1 MAQGSPDPYRKS
13 EYAGTPDTPGTLLG
27 HGYPLMK
34 NSIRGALK
42 SLDRLERLDHER
54 LHALVQ
60 SLVRENEQL
69 EIVLSSIPGGVLVTD
84 SKHHIIMINKPAR
97 RFLPLSTVD
106 PADNP
111 AWEVI
116 ASADLSTFFRT
127 ALEEDRGAAM
137 RDFPV
142 SNRNRNRT
150 LSCGVLPL
158 VDRGSIVGNMF
169 YIEDVTEMRAEEAR
183 LKRAEGLASLTTMAA
198 GVAHE
203 IKNPLASMSIHLQ
216 LMRRQMKGECASAED
231 LSESL
236 DILEEETERLNNI
249 VSDYLFAVRPQ
260 NSRPLPGDLNALI
273 TELVQFLRYEMEG
286 ANVRV
291 FPLLDESVPSIP
303 LDEGAMKRA
312 LLNLIKNAISAMP
325 DGGELR
331 LQTKR
336 EGDNV
341 IVVVSDTG
349 VGIPEELQGKIF
361 EPYFTTRDTGSG
373 LGLTVVYKV
382 VKEHGGDLHMDSQ
395 FGRGTTFRISIP
407 VPQSERKLLSG
418 G

>member
-1 MAQGSPDPYRKS
+1 
-13 EYAGTPDTPGTLLG
+13 
-27 HGYPLMK
+27 MK
-34 NSIRGALK
+34 NSIRAALK
-42 SLDRLERLDHER
+42 NLDRLGRLDHER
-54 LHALVQ
+54 LHALIQ
-60 SLVRENEQL
+60 SLVEENEQL

-84 SKHHIIMINKPAR
+84 SQHRIIMINKPAR
-97 RFLPLSTVD
+97 RLVPLSSSEPGD
-106 PADNP
+106 KP

-116 ASADLSTFFRT
+116 ASAELSTFYRT

-142 SNRNRNRT
+142 QYRSRSLI

-169 YIEDVTEMRAEEAR
+169 YIEDVTELRAEESR

-216 LMRRQMKGECASAED
+216 LMRRQMQGECASPDE
-231 LSESL
+231 LKESL
-236 DILEEETERLNNI
+236 EILEEETERLNNI

-260 NSRPLPGDLNALI
+260 DSRPLPGDLNALI
-273 TELVQFLRYEMEG
+273 TELVQFLRYEMEE
-286 ANVRV
+286 ANVKV
-291 FPLLDESVPSIP
+291 LPLLDESVPSIP
-303 LDEGAMKRA
+303 LDEGSMKRA

-331 LQTKR
+331 LETKR
-336 EGDNV
+336 DGDNV
-341 IVVVSDTG
+341 LITVSDTG

-382 VKEHGGDLHMDSQ
+382 VKEHGGDLHMDSRS
-395 FGRGTTFRISIP
+395 GRGTTFRISIP

-418 G
+418 GVQ

>member
-1 MAQGSPDPYRKS
+1 
-13 EYAGTPDTPGTLLG
+13 
-27 HGYPLMK
+27 MK

-42 SLDRLERLDHER
+42 KLDRLGRLDHER
-54 LHALVQ
+54 LYTLVQ
-60 SLVRENEQL
+60 SLVQENEQL

-84 SKHHIIMINKPAR
+84 SQHHIIMINKPAR
-97 RFLPLSTVD
+97 RFLPLTTID

-116 ASADLSTFFRT
+116 ATADLSTFLRT

-142 SNRNRNRT
+142 FHRDRNRT

-169 YIEDVTEMRAEEAR
+169 YIEDVTELRAEEAR

-216 LMRRQMKGECASAED
+216 LMRRQMQGECASAED

-260 NSRPLPGDLNALI
+260 DSRPLPGDLNALI
-273 TELVQFLRYEMEG
+273 TDLVQFLQYEMEG
-286 ANVRV
+286 AHVRV
-291 FPLLDESVPSIP
+291 LPLLDESVPSIP

-331 LQTKR
+331 LQTRR

-341 IVVVSDTG
+341 IVVVSDSG

-395 FGRGTTFRISIP
+395 SGRGTTFRISLP

-418 G
+418 GEL

>member
-1 MAQGSPDPYRKS
+1 MMRKS
-13 EYAGTPDTPGTLLG
+13 
-27 HGYPLMK
+27 
-34 NSIRGALK
+34 IRAALK
-42 SLDRLERLDHER
+42 NLDRLGRLDHER
-54 LHALVQ
+54 LHTLVQ
-60 SLVRENEQL
+60 SLVRENENL

-84 SKHHIIMINKPAR
+84 HQHQVIMINKPAR
-97 RFLPLSTVD
+97 RLLPLTSAD
-106 PADNP
+106 PVEKT
-111 AWEVI
+111 AWELI
-116 ASADLSTFFRT
+116 ASADLSNFFRA

-142 SNRNRNRT
+142 QHRDRNLI

-158 VDRGSIVGNMF
+158 VDEGRIVGNMF
-169 YIEDVTEMRAEEAR
+169 YIEDVTELRAEEAR

-216 LMRRQMKGECASAED
+216 LMRRQMQGDCASPEE
-231 LSESL
+231 LKESL
-236 DILEEETERLNNI
+236 EILEEETERLNNI

-273 TELVQFLRYEMEG
+273 SELVQFLRYEMEE
-286 ANVRV
+286 AHVRV
-291 FPLLDESVPSIP
+291 LPLLDDSVPSIP
-303 LDEGAMKRA
+303 LDEGSMKRA

-325 DGGELR
+325 EGGELR
-331 LQTKR
+331 LETKR
-336 EGDNV
+336 DGDNV
-341 IVVVSDTG
+341 VITVSDTG

-382 VKEHGGDLHMDSQ
+382 VKEHGGDLHMDSRS
-395 FGRGTTFRISIP
+395 GMGTTFRISIP

-418 G
+418 GNA

>member
-1 MAQGSPDPYRKS
+1 
-13 EYAGTPDTPGTLLG
+13 
-27 HGYPLMK
+27 
-34 NSIRGALK
+34 
-42 SLDRLERLDHER
+42 
-54 LHALVQ
+54 
-60 SLVRENEQL
+60 
-69 EIVLSSIPGGVLVTD
+69 
-84 SKHHIIMINKPAR
+84 
-97 RFLPLSTVD
+97 
-106 PADNP
+106 
-111 AWEVI
+111 
-116 ASADLSTFFRT
+116 
-127 ALEEDRGAAM
+127 
-137 RDFPV
+137 
-142 SNRNRNRT
+142 
-150 LSCGVLPL
+150 
-158 VDRGSIVGNMF
+158 VGNVF
-169 YIEDVTEMRAEEAR
+169 YIEDVTELRAEESR

-216 LMRRQMKGECASAED
+216 LMRRQMQGECASPDE
-231 LSESL
+231 LKESL
-236 DILEEETERLNNI
+236 EILEEETERLNNI

-260 NSRPLPGDLNALI
+260 DSRPLPGDLNALI
-273 TELVQFLRYEMEG
+273 TELVQFLRYEMAE

-291 FPLLDESVPSIP
+291 LPLLDESVPSIP
-303 LDEGAMKRA
+303 LDEGSMKRA

-341 IVVVSDTG
+341 TIIISDTG

-382 VKEHGGDLHMDSQ
+382 VKEHGGDLHMDSRP
-395 FGRGTTFRISIP
+395 GRGTTFRISIP

-418 G
+418 GVQ

>member
-1 MAQGSPDPYRKS
+1 MR
-13 EYAGTPDTPGTLLG
+13 
-27 HGYPLMK
+27 
-34 NSIRGALK
+34 NSIRAALK
-42 SLDRLERLDHER
+42 NLDRLGRLDHER
-54 LHALVQ
+54 LHSLIQ
-60 SLVRENEQL
+60 SLVEENEQL

-84 SKHHIIMINKPAR
+84 SRHRIIMINKPAR
-97 RFLPLSTVD
+97 RLVPLSS
-106 PADNP
+106 ADSADKP

-116 ASADLSTFFRT
+116 ASAELSTFYRT
-127 ALEEDRGAAM
+127 ALEEDRGAVM

-142 SNRNRNRT
+142 QNRSRSLI

-158 VDRGSIVGNMF
+158 VDRGRIVGNLF
-169 YIEDVTEMRAEEAR
+169 YTEDVTELRAEESR

-216 LMRRQMKGECASAED
+216 LMRRQMQGECASPDE
-231 LSESL
+231 LKESL
-236 DILEEETERLNNI
+236 EILEEETERLNNI

-260 NSRPLPGDLNALI
+260 DSRPLPGDLNALI
-273 TELVQFLRYEMEG
+273 TELVQFLRYEMEE
-286 ANVRV
+286 ANVKV
-291 FPLLDESVPSIP
+291 LPLLDESVPSIP
-303 LDEGAMKRA
+303 LDEGSMKRA
-312 LLNLIKNAISAMP
+312 LLNLIKNSISAMP

-331 LQTKR
+331 LETKR
-336 EGDNV
+336 NGDN
-341 IVVVSDTG
+341 IIITVSDTG

-382 VKEHGGDLHMDSQ
+382 VKEHGGDLHMDSRS
-395 FGRGTTFRISIP
+395 GRGTTFRISIP

-418 G
+418 GVQ

>member
-1 MAQGSPDPYRKS
+1 MR
-13 EYAGTPDTPGTLLG
+13 
-27 HGYPLMK
+27 
-34 NSIRGALK
+34 NSVRGALK
-42 SLDRLERLDHER
+42 NLDRLDRLDNER
-54 LHALVQ
+54 LHLLVQ

-84 SKHHIIMINKPAR
+84 SQHRVIMINKPAR
-97 RFLPLSTVD
+97 RLLPLSPVD
-106 PADNP
+106 PVDQP

-116 ASADLSTFFRT
+116 ASADLSNFLRT

-142 SNRNRNRT
+142 NHRTRNYI

-169 YIEDVTEMRAEEAR
+169 YIEDVTELRAEESR

-216 LMRRQMKGECASAED
+216 LMRRQMRGECASPDE
-231 LSESL
+231 LNESL
-236 DILEEETERLNNI
+236 EILEEETERLNNI

-260 NSRPLPGDLNALI
+260 NSRPLPGDINALI
-273 TELVQFLRYEMEG
+273 SELVQFLRYEMED

-291 FPLLDESVPSIP
+291 LPLLDESVPSIP
-303 LDEGAMKRA
+303 LDEGSMKRA

-336 EGDNV
+336 DGEN
-341 IVVVSDTG
+341 IIITVSDTG

-395 FGRGTTFRISIP
+395 SGRGTTFRISIP
-407 VPQSERKLLSG
+407 IPQNERKLLSG
-418 G
+418 GDA

>member
-1 MAQGSPDPYRKS
+1 MMRKS
-13 EYAGTPDTPGTLLG
+13 
-27 HGYPLMK
+27 
-34 NSIRGALK
+34 IRAALK
-42 SLDRLERLDHER
+42 NLDRLGRLDHER
-54 LHALVQ
+54 LHTLVQ
-60 SLVRENEQL
+60 SLVRENENL

-84 SKHHIIMINKPAR
+84 HQHHVIMINKPAR
-97 RFLPLSTVD
+97 RLLPLISAD
-106 PADNP
+106 PVEKP

-116 ASADLSTFFRT
+116 ASADLSNFFRA

-142 SNRNRNRT
+142 QHRDRNLI

-158 VDRGSIVGNMF
+158 VDEGRIVGNMF
-169 YIEDVTEMRAEEAR
+169 YIEDVTELRAEEAR

-216 LMRRQMKGECASAED
+216 LMRRQMQGDCASPEE
-231 LSESL
+231 LKESL
-236 DILEEETERLNNI
+236 EILEEETERLNNI

-260 NSRPLPGDLNALI
+260 NSQPLPGDLNALI
-273 TELVQFLRYEMEG
+273 SELVQFLRYEMEE
-286 ANVRV
+286 AHVRV
-291 FPLLDESVPSIP
+291 LPLLDDSVPSIP
-303 LDEGAMKRA
+303 LDEGSMKRA

-325 DGGELR
+325 EGGELR
-331 LQTKR
+331 LETKR
-336 EGDNV
+336 DGDNV
-341 IVVVSDTG
+341 VITVSDTG

-382 VKEHGGDLHMDSQ
+382 VKEHGGDLHMDSRS
-395 FGRGTTFRISIP
+395 GMGTTFRISIP

-418 G
+418 GNA